1 MNAIGL
7 KYVGK
12 REEGISVMLF
22 RSYKTV
28 RVNKFQPYRFTSRD
42 IVTPE
47 AINYYNRLAN
57 LGLAI
62 ATSEK
67 DFQVGS
73 NRRVEVRR
81 EPLAAETDVQVD
93 PTQAPKTVE
102 DQMSDDITKVVE
114 TPADVNVTPPDS
126 ADEAEDE
133 VVNTADNEEEEETPV
148 APTTSDEF
156 AVDKSVMQ
164 SMSAEEVSE
173 YLEMNLSRDQ
183 LKSLISELGLDI
195 SAGRKGVP
203 TLVGEIVAAA
213 ELDSLIRY
221 LSK

>member
-28 RVNKFQPYRFTSRD
+28 KVNKIQPYRFTSRD
-42 IVTPE
+42 IVSPE
-47 AINYYNRLAN
+47 SINYYNRLAN

-62 ATSEK
+62 ITNEE
-67 DFQVGS
+67 DFNVGS
-73 NRRVEVRR
+73 KRRVEVRK
-81 EPLAAETDVQVD
+81 EPLAAETDVQLD

-102 DQMSDDITKVVE
+102 DQMADELPKNDP
-114 TPADVNVTPPDS
+114 PADENVTPANVD
-126 ADEAEDE
+126 
-133 VVNTADNEEEEETPV
+133 
-148 APTTSDEF
+148 TSDSDEDDTITSTEDGDDTSSVVPTASEEF
-156 AVDKSVMQ
+156 SVDKEAIK
-164 SMSAEEVSE
+164 SMSAEELSE
-173 YLEMNLSRDQ
+173 YLEMNFSKDQ

-213 ELDSLIRY
+213 ELDSLISY

>member
-7 KYVGK
+7 KYIGK

-28 RVNKFQPYRFTSRD
+28 KINKFQPYRFTSRD
-42 IVTPE
+42 LVSTE

-62 ATSEK
+62 ITDEE
-67 DFQVGS
+67 DFKVGS
-73 NRRVEVRR
+73 NRRIAVRK
-81 EPLAAETDVQVD
+81 EPLAAETDVQID

-102 DQMSDDITKVVE
+102 DQMADDLTQNAEV
-114 TPADVNVTPPDS
+114 PADVNVTPAE
-126 ADEAEDE
+126 ADTSDAEDE
-133 VVNTADNEEEEETPV
+133 TPV
-148 APTTSDEF
+148 EGEEDEGADSVVPTTSEDF
-156 AVDKSVMQ
+156 SVDKEAIRA
-164 SMSAEEVSE
+164 MSSEEISE
-173 YLEMNLSRDQ
+173 YLEMNFGRDQ

-195 SAGRKGVP
+195 STGRKGVP

-213 ELDSLIRY
+213 ELDSLINY

>member
-7 KYVGK
+7 KYVGN

-28 RVNKFQPYRFTSRD
+28 KVNKIQPYRFTIRD
-42 IVTPE
+42 IVSPE
-47 AINYYNRLAN
+47 SINYYNRLAN

-62 ATSEK
+62 ITDED
-67 DFQVGS
+67 DFKVGS
-73 NRRVEVRR
+73 KRRIEVRK
-81 EPLAAETDVQVD
+81 EPLAAETDVQID
-93 PTQAPKTVE
+93 PAQTPKTAE
-102 DQMSDDITKVVE
+102 DQMPDDLARNDVPTTADDSDSQDADHTIT
-114 TPADVNVTPPDS
+114 P
-126 ADEAEDE
+126 DEAENDS
-133 VVNTADNEEEEETPV
+133 V
-148 APTTSDEF
+148 APNTSEEF
-156 AVDKSVMQ
+156 PVDREAIK
-164 SMSAEEVSE
+164 SMSAEEISE
-173 YLEMNLSRDQ
+173 YLEMNFSKDQ

-213 ELDSLIRY
+213 ELDSLISY